1 MLFRTNERSAIP
13 VRRYGRVPPRPG
25 EAPKEE
31 RNLPAMIFLLTCT
44 ASVAG
49 FLYAVW

>member
-1 MLFRTNERSAIP
+1 MFFRTNERSAIP

-25 EAPKEE
+25 GGPREE
-31 RNLPAMIFLLTCT
+31 RYLPAMIFLLTCA
-44 ASVAG
+44 ASMAA